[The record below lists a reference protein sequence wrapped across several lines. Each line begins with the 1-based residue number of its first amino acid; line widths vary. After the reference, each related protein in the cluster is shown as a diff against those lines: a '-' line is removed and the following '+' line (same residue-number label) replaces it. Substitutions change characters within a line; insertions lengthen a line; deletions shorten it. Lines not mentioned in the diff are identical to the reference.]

1 MGLTKTAITR
11 PVFILMLMVAAVMMG
26 LIAYQSMRVE
36 LNPDVNFGV
45 VTVSTAYPG
54 AGPDEINSLIS
65 KKVEDAVTGI
75 ANVREVTSSSQEGVS
90 IVVVNFEIGSNMDV
104 GVNDVRSK
112 VDAILGELPQD
123 SLRPV
128 VDKLDTGS
136 DPVITL
142 SLNSKGLSNRQLRD
156 LADNVL
162 KDRLARTKGVAAV
175 SVIGGEEREIQVQLK
190 RDALLRYGIGVAD
203 VQRAVIA
210 GALNVPAGRL
220 LSGDEEFTVRVLGE
234 FESVEALAD
243 LYLTITDPQQQGPSK
258 QIRLGDIASVIDA
271 NKERREI
278 SRVDGA
284 DSVVMIIQK
293 AKQGNAVEISKAI
306 ARPSDLYKNAQGENI
321 SLLEQLGNQYGVEF
335 TTTLDTS
342 KTIEESLLDLNI
354 AIFFGIFLVG
364 VVIWMFLHNFRGTL
378 IVSIAIPVCLFATLI
393 ALWIFGF
400 TINNMSMLALSLAI
414 GVLVDDSIVVI
425 ENVYR
430 HLKMGESP
438 VEAAINGRAEI
449 GLAAIAITMADVVVF
464 LPVGFMGGIVGQ
476 FFRPLGIGYAI
487 AVMFSLFVSFTVTP
501 MLAARWYRQGE
512 NWEEPEG
519 RFAKWFE
526 HGFERFADGYRKI
539 LRVSLNNKWYFFGGG
554 FAILVATFTF
564 IGGGFAPTP
573 AAALQSQMVSRM
585 IGFVIALTL
594 AIYAVNYWHR
604 AGLFAKKKSR
614 ILIPIF
620 AVVGLALTF
629 ILATVSKTDV
639 VMEDLPKSIIQ
650 MGLVGAVL
658 VGFVTAFFLNFRSK
672 LVGSRLV
679 VFGILFAAIFPASAL
694 VGHAFGAWKKEAVFK
709 FEFAPSSDGGQVQL
723 NVELPAGTSLA
734 KTEETV
740 AEIEK
745 IVMNHPQVEF
755 TVTRLGQQSG
765 GGFGSGASGT
775 QYAQISATLREKEAL
790 LDKMMPWVKHEH
802 AMRPMNV
809 TASSVVSDL
818 IQEVGRVPGAKVNI
832 TAAGGFGFGAA
843 IQLALKSTDRVLL
856 QQTATKIRDGL
867 AAGAIEGV
875 ISPEMS
881 SKPGKPELRAVP
893 DRPRMAAANVSVQ
906 DLGGTLRALYEGD
919 DTAKFRVDG
928 QEYDIRVMLDL
939 EDRNNPELLS
949 TVPITFREGNPIFLD
964 EVATIERGKSL
975 DKIERRDREEVIQI
989 NAELLPGF
997 AAGTVQGEIDA
1008 WIAKEKMLPEGVSV
1022 RALGQADAQSREMVY
1037 LLGALGLGL
1046 VLVYMILASLFNNLL
1061 YPFIIQLAQPQA
1073 MVGALLALVLTDKS
1087 LNIVGFIGII
1097 ALVGLVGK
1105 NAILL
1110 VDYAN
1115 TLRERGVDRFEA
1127 LVESGGT
1134 RIRPIMMT
1142 TIALI
1147 AGMLPVALAI
1157 GRGSEFR
1164 ETIGITIIGGTLL
1177 STVLTLLVIPCS
1189 YLIFDEFSDRLGR
1202 LVNRVTRKSAAQSV
1216 EEQIKQ
1222 MEQKE
1227 EVQD

>member
-11 PVFILMLMVAAVMMG
+11 PVFILMLMVAAIMMG
-26 LIAYQSMRVE
+26 WIAYNSMRVE

-65 KKVEDAVTGI
+65 KKIEDAVTGI

-104 GVNDVRSK
+104 GLNDVRSK
-112 VDAILGELPQD
+112 VDAVLGDLPRE

-128 VDKLDTGS
+128 VDKLDTSS

-142 SLNSKGLSNRQLRD
+142 ALKSKGLSNRQLRD

-162 KDRLARTKGVAAV
+162 KDRLARAKGVAAV
-175 SVIGGEEREIQVQLK
+175 SVLGGEEREIQVQLK

-203 VQRAVIA
+203 VQRAVIS

-234 FESVEALAD
+234 FDSVEALSD
-243 LYLTITDPQQQGPSK
+243 LYLTISDPQQRAPSK
-258 QIRLGDIASVIDA
+258 QVRLGDVASVIDA
-271 NKERREI
+271 NKERRQT
-278 SRVDGA
+278 SRVDGS

-293 AKQGNAVEISKAI
+293 SQQGNSVEISKAI
-306 ARPSDLYKNAQGENI
+306 ARPSDLYKDSEGKSI
-321 SLLEQLGNQYGVEF
+321 SLLDQLGKQYGVDF
-335 TTTLDTS
+335 TITQDTS

-364 VVIWMFLHNFRGTL
+364 AVIWVFLHNFRGTL

-400 TINNMSMLALSLAI
+400 TINNLSMLALSLAI

-430 HLKMGESP
+430 HLKMGENP

-449 GLAAIAITMADVVVF
+449 GLAAIAITLADVVVF
-464 LPVGFMGGIVGQ
+464 LPIGFMGGIVGQ

-526 HGFERFADGYRKI
+526 HSFERFANGYRKL
-539 LRVSLNNKWYFFGGG
+539 LRVSLHNKWYFFGGG
-554 FAILVATFTF
+554 FAVLVATFNF

-573 AAALQSQMVSRM
+573 EAALGTAKNIVPMVAM
-585 IGFVIALTL
+585 IGVLIFVGNLIVTRKPRFSIFLGVLGFAALFV
-594 AIYAVNYWHR
+594 AA
-604 AGLFAKKKSR
+604 
-614 ILIPIF
+614 P
-620 AVVGLALTF
+620 
-629 ILATVSKTDV
+629 
-639 VMEDLPKSIIQ
+639 
-650 MGLVGAVL
+650 LVGQ
-658 VGFVTAFFLNFRSK
+658 
-672 LVGSRLV
+672 
-679 VFGILFAAIFPASAL
+679 
-694 VGHAFGAWKKEAVFK
+694 AFGAWKKEAVFK
-709 FEFAPSSDGGQVQL
+709 FQFAPSSDGGQVQL
-723 NVELPAGTSLA
+723 NVELPAGSSLE
-734 KTEETV
+734 KTQLAVSEV
-740 AEIEK
+740 EK
-745 IVMNHPQVEF
+745 VVMAHPQVEF
-755 TVTRLGQQSG
+755 TVTRLGQQGG
-765 GGFGSGASGT
+765 GGFGAGVSGT
-775 QYAQISATLREKEAL
+775 QYAQITATLREKEAL
-790 LDKMMPWVKHEH
+790 LDKMMPWVKHEGKQ
-802 AMRPMNV
+802 RPMNV
-809 TASSVVSDL
+809 TSDAVVSDL
-818 IQEVGRVPGAKVNI
+818 IQEVGRVPGVKVNI

-843 IQLALKSTDRVLL
+843 IQLALKSNNRELL
-856 QQTATKIRDGL
+856 QSTATKIRDGL
-867 AAGAIEGV
+867 AAGAIKGV

-906 DLGGTLRALYEGD
+906 DLGATLRALYEGD

-939 EDRNNPELLS
+939 ADRNNPELLS
-949 TVPITFREGNPIFLD
+949 TVPVTFREGNPIFLD
-964 EVATIERGKSL
+964 EVATIQRGKSL
-975 DKIERRDREEVIQI
+975 DKIERRDREEVIQV

-997 AAGTVQGEIDA
+997 AAGSVQGEIDA
-1008 WIAKEKMLPEGVSV
+1008 WLVKEKMLPEGVSV
-1022 RALGQADAQSREMVY
+1022 RALGQADAQQRETVY
-1037 LLGALGLGL
+1037 LFGALGLGL

-1073 MVGALLALVLTDKS
+1073 MVGALLALVLTDKA

-1142 TIALI
+1142 TVALI

-1177 STVLTLLVIPCS
+1177 STFLTLLVIPCS

-1202 LVNRVTRKSAAQSV
+1202 LVNRITKRAPAKV
-1216 EEQIKQ
+1216 EIPDSPTVPDD
-1222 MEQKE
+1222 
-1227 EVQD
+1227 EV